1 MSSADEK
8 YMRRALELAVKG
20 SGNVEPNPKVGCV
33 IVKDGEVIGE
43 GFHEKF
49 GEGHA
54 EVNAIANC
62 KEWDSDTQGATMYVT
77 LEPCSHHGKTGPCA
91 DAVIAAG
98 IKKVVA
104 AMGDPAEHVS
114 GKGFEKLKA
123 AGIEVEVGMCQ
134 TQAELLNPGFIKLA
148 KEGTP
153 WVIAKWA
160 QSADGFLAWANPFE
174 DGQWISNQASRAD
187 VHKLRQTAQAIVVGV
202 DTAIADDP
210 QLTAR
215 PAGRKKSL
223 RIVLDSMLRI
233 PLGCRLLDT
242 MQAPTLVATTQKA
255 FDKNPGKAEEIIAKG
270 AEVLALQEINARPDL
285 CELLAELGKLKIQT
299 VIIEGGVK
307 VLDSFIE
314 GSFADA
320 VQIYIAPK
328 ELGTDGAVKASEK
341 MLQLASGDGLSDV
354 VRIEFDGDVRVTGIV
369 TR

>member
-8 YMRRALELAVKG
+8 YMRRAMELAIKG
-20 SGNVEPNPKVGCV
+20 TGNVEPNPKVGCV

-49 GEGHA
+49 GEAHA
-54 EVNAIANC
+54 EVNAIGECQRWENDPA
-62 KEWDSDTQGATMYVT
+62 DATMYVT

-104 AMGDPAEHVS
+104 AMGDPTEHVS

-123 AGIEVEVGMCQ
+123 AGVEVEVGLCQ
-134 TQAELLNPGFIKLA
+134 RQAELLNSGFIKLA
-148 KEGTP
+148 KEGVP

-174 DGQWISNQASRAD
+174 DGQWISNQASRTD
-187 VHKLRQTAQAIVVGV
+187 VHKLRQSAQAIVVGV

-233 PLGCRLLDT
+233 PLGCNLLDT
-242 MQAPTLVATTQKA
+242 MQAPTLVVTTEKA
-255 FDKNPGKAEEIIAKG
+255 LVKNIEKVEEIIVTG
-270 AEVLALQEINARPDL
+270 AEVLALKEVNFRPDIGQ
-285 CELLAELGKLKIQT
+285 LLVELGKRKIQT

-314 GSFADA
+314 GGFADA
-320 VQIYIAPK
+320 VQIYIGLK
-328 ELGTDGAVKASEK
+328 ELGADGDVPASEK
-341 MLQLASGDGLSDV
+341 MMQLAAGDGLSDMV
-354 VRIEFDGDVRVTGIV
+354 KTEFDGDVRVTGVV

>member
-1 MSSADEK
+1 MGDADEK
-8 YMRRALELAVKG
+8 YMRRALELAAIG
-20 SGNVEPNPKVGCV
+20 AGNVEPNPKVGCV

-49 GEGHA
+49 GQGHA
-54 EVNAIANC
+54 EVNALANC
-62 KEWDSDTQGATMYVT
+62 RQWDSDPKDATMYVT
-77 LEPCSHHGKTGPCA
+77 LEPCSHHGKTPPCA
-91 DAVIAAG
+91 DAVIEAG
-98 IKKVVA
+98 VKKVVA

-114 GKGFEKLKA
+114 GQGFDKLRA
-123 AGIEVEVGMCQ
+123 AGIEVEVGLCQ
-134 TQAELLNPGFIKLA
+134 RQAELLNPGFIKLA
-148 KEGTP
+148 NSGMP

-160 QSADGFLAWANPFE
+160 QSADGFLAWANRFE

-215 PAGRKKSL
+215 PTGRKKSL

-233 PLGCRLLDT
+233 PVECKLLDT
-242 MQAPTLVATTQKA
+242 TEAPTLVVTTHRA
-255 FDKNPGKAEEIIAKG
+255 FDKNPDKAEDIIATG
-270 AEVLALQEINARPDL
+270 AEVLALKEVGSRPDIG
-285 CELLAELGKLKIQT
+285 ELLTDLGKQKIQT
-299 VIIEGGVK
+299 VIVEGGVK

-314 GSFADA
+314 GGFADA

-328 ELGTDGAVKASEK
+328 ELGTSGDVAATEK
-341 MLQLASGDGLSDV
+341 MMQLAKGNGLSDV
-354 VRIEFDGDVRVTGIV
+354 VRTEFDGDVRVAGVV